1 MKLCVLVMHAVVDV
15 SRVVAAFFIASGD
28 LGGLLCMFFFLGL
41 VLLLLLSAGFHQAV
55 LLPSV
60 RAQMLCEVLQQCLGR
75 KARQAKM

>member
-1 MKLCVLVMHAVVDV
+1 MHAVVDV
-15 SRVVAAFFIASGD
+15 SRVVPAFFIASGD

-41 VLLLLLSAGFHQAV
+41 VLLLLLLSAGFHQAV

-60 RAQMLCEVLQQCLGR
+60 RVQMLCEVLQQRLGR